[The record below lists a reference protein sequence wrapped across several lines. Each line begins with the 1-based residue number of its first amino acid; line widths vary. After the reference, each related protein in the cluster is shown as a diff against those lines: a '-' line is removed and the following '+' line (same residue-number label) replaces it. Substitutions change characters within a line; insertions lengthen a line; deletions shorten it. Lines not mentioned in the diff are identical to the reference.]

1 MSTPVSG
8 LPVGTVTVSGSDV
21 TVSQLL
27 NNPRLIEQ
35 RLGEATALD
44 YFADRILPNVG
55 APGGGVVI
63 YEEWSPSMAVLDRK
77 AEALAPDAEVPLA
90 GTTEGDF
97 KVAKVEADGLGY
109 TVSRDQENRNQR
121 FVVDRKE
128 RGLANNIALK
138 FNARAVAVVKAA
150 ITAGS
155 RTMAAF
161 DWSAVVTGGDDPTP
175 RASWPH
181 SQIELLKARQRQN
194 RVPFMYDVLLAHALD
209 VWRLTTIYQGDA
221 PQAPTLSE
229 LARRIG
235 VREIIADNTGD
246 IEHGKPILVA
256 SGGAGGTVWE
266 QPIMTEV
273 IPEPR
278 RRRKV
283 VQSTGTAGYFV
294 DNAYALMQ
302 LTGVAAADI
311 TAGLV

>member
-1 MSTPVSG
+1 MSTSVSG
-8 LPVGTVTVSGSDV
+8 LPVGAVSVSGSDV

-63 YEEWSPSMAVLDRK
+63 YQDWSPDMALLTRK

-90 GTTEGDF
+90 GTTEADF

-109 TVSRDQENRNQR
+109 TVDREQENRNQR
-121 FVVDRKE
+121 FVIDRKE
-128 RGLANNIALK
+128 RGLANQIALK
-138 FNARAVAVVKAA
+138 FNSRAVAVVKAA
-150 ITAGS
+150 ITASS

-161 DWSAVVTGGDDPTP
+161 DWSAVVTAGSTPTA

-181 SQIELLKARQRQN
+181 SQIELLKARQRQS
-194 RVPFMYDVLLAHALD
+194 RIPFLYDVLLAHPLD

-229 LARRIG
+229 LAQRIG

-294 DNAYALMQ
+294 DNVYALMQ

-311 TAGLV
+311 TAGLD